1 MVNRTIVSIFNE
13 YKGFWN
19 KYTNE
24 YDFMYVKIP
33 NDTKNAVRQN
43 FGISFNEEILFV
55 RDTSFWSSKNQ
66 GLVITDNGIYCIP
79 DNNSPEEKIEFGWK
93 DVSKVKFRD
102 WVLFFY
108 GYGNE
113 EDYCPIHVSYF
124 CKKEELYDKIG
135 NKCAEM
141 FLRIANSTQPE
152 KDVTSQVWELI
163 RQQKQ
168 DEALELAMRY
178 RNIEGNEELYL
189 CLVSIYLNKQDFGK
203 VIEYCTEGLQVFF
216 NLSEEKLD
224 EIGGWIPLLT
234 YYRYSAHHI
243 QRTDLD
249 NLKSCRNDAL
259 TTFKLV
265 SETATRGEDGKLVK
279 EDARD
284 DFNAYNEIYATDY
297 LSLPYNERKL
307 LYPVKEY
314 NTPLEQE
321 HLAVLDLKNLEKT
334 GIAFPIG
341 HPVANQLYVGHPYIP
356 NKYIPFDNYEL
367 ALIEDKVREFCQI
380 VQALGATE
388 ISIECLNSLSNTG
401 NSTSIKQGSIG
412 VDYNNSQITATGN
425 IKKNK
430 NNSFINDISQ
440 SLTLHQRFSPNRTA
454 ALPENLVWY
463 HNEPS
468 WQRLYEQRMR
478 GGLDEHEERME
489 TKKNQVVENSELVNV
504 ALEVKRMV
512 LSVNG
517 TWEQTMEEKFEGH
530 ENAVLA
536 IHVKFAP
543 LSSLECLMEEANNKE
558 NSMELS
564 SIEQEYVDELKA
576 CIDGGN
582 EISPRERR
590 LLNRLC
596 AQLGISEV
604 RAAELEN
611 LVIQPQLTDDEKEYL
626 SECKE
631 CFATG
636 EISEKE
642 RRLLNKLRMLLNIS
656 AQRADELEKMAIC
669 H

>member
-135 NKCAEM
+135 NKCVEM

-152 KDVTSQVWELI
+152 KDIYDQVWDLI
-163 RQQKQ
+163 SKDCL
-168 DEALELAMRY
+168 DEALDLAMTHK
-178 RNIEGNEELYL
+178 NDSGNENLYFPI
-189 CLVSIYLNKQDFGK
+189 VEIYQQKGDFNK
-203 VIEYCTEGLQVFF
+203 VITYCSEGCESISHLPDEVRR
-216 NLSEEKLD
+216 NLM
-224 EIGGWIPLLT
+224 GAFGLLA
-234 YYRYSAHHI
+234 YYKYSAYFHLSAI
-243 QRTDLD
+243 A
-249 NLKSCRNDAL
+249 NNYKECRKECLHAIY
-259 TTFKLV
+259 FV
-265 SETATRGEDGKLVK
+265 SETAKIGDKLIV
-279 EDARD
+279 EDAKG
-284 DFNAYNEIYATDY
+284 DFETLNECYATDF

-314 NTPLEQE
+314 NTPLTQE

-334 GIAFPIG
+334 GITFPIG

-489 TKKNQVVENSELVNV
+489 TKKSQVVENSELVNV

-517 TWEQTMEEKFEGH
+517 TWEQTMEENFEGH

-596 AQLGISEV
+596 AQFGISEV